1 MREAREAMAQQGRK
15 FLGAKTVRQQPF
27 DAMPK
32 TIEPRRNPNPRI
44 AAAHTPERVQASK
57 RPSVQAIRNLL
68 AFRPSSATT
77 ALPGTPGD
85 TETRQA
91 RPSLSG
97 RYLRAPHLRPPRLRA
112 GLPGVAGVHS
122 HTRQPD
128 SRLARNCNDDRGG
141 GLFVCR
147 GRAAHRACGGA
158 LTLAAAA
165 LEAVVDHHVATD
177 GVGTSAIGS
186 AASSREVIPGR
197 VC

>member
-1 MREAREAMAQQGRK
+1 MARWRSLSVAARER
-15 FLGAKTVRQQPF
+15 
-27 DAMPK
+27 
-32 TIEPRRNPNPRI
+32 
-44 AAAHTPERVQASK
+44 
-57 RPSVQAIRNLL
+57 
-68 AFRPSSATT
+68 
-77 ALPGTPGD
+77 ALPQPAQKVALGWMGW
-85 TETRQA
+85 
-91 RPSLSG
+91 
-97 RYLRAPHLRPPRLRA
+97 PHAVQNLRA

-197 VC
+197 VCWSGLLACLLDVCRGSDHSMGSILLRRKVRHSPRSKRSAPSASYATR